1 MLSNNTNNINNYSQI
16 LSKATVVDIDAT
28 NKTKATV
35 VDIEAN
41 IKTNLTDFVVL
52 KEQIKVTNSN
62 ETKFC
67 PANAGL
73 YCCAGFV
80 VLSLVLPF
88 IFCDLYYAYNS
99 ISCQHDETPMGISLS
114 TWLKVSG
121 FSAVGVISTLILI
134 FISTALC
141 ECGLNTN
148 VSLVPIQWLYNLF
161 SFSWLIIGCVLF
173 WRYVDQSGNCGRD
186 VSDYMWARLIIGLIG
201 VFIAYKSAE
210 SKKE

>member
-134 FISTALC
+134 FIS
-141 ECGLNTN
+141 N
-148 VSLVPIQWLYNLF
+148 IY
-161 SFSWLIIGCVLF
+161 
-173 WRYVDQSGNCGRD
+173 
-186 VSDYMWARLIIGLIG
+186 
-201 VFIAYKSAE
+201 
-210 SKKE
+210 